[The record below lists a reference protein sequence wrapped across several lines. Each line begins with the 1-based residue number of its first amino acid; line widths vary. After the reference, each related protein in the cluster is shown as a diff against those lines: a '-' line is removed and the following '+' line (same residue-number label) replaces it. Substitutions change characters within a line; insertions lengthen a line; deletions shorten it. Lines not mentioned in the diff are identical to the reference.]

1 MLAQHLLPPPYTP
14 VTAGKNAQQSHSWLK
29 NLCKIFASVFI
40 FSVLAACGGGSS
52 GGGSATAP
60 TGSVRLSLSA
70 AGSGFQISQAPAQSA
85 AANSASPQ
93 VLAAPAVS
101 AAPAVLAAPTLN
113 ATPTQIHLVLQSAS
127 GTTINKDLNLL
138 SLGGQYITTPFSLP
152 VGNYSITQ
160 YLVADS
166 TGKVIYA
173 TPVKTGSTAYLV
185 KNPLPISM
193 TVTKD
198 TVTTLAPEIID
209 TTLIA
214 TSDFGA
220 NSFTL
225 NIVPTQ
231 NFLIAPFAYDS
242 TAATM
247 AYTTAS
253 LNITN
258 NGQTVYSGTVDAK
271 TNTVIIPTL
280 TTDYTVTVT
289 KAGYQ
294 TVAQTVTAA
303 AIQTY
308 VSAPLDV
315 YLKAAGLNDTGVTQC
330 FAAGSSALVSC
341 TSSEAVALSP
351 AQDGMVG
358 RDVSSTNSSDGR
370 VGFSYSLV
378 ENSVA
383 SFYEKTE
390 CVRDNITSLV
400 WEGKPLNGGFRDA
413 TLAYTNYGDNR
424 TGDASAYIAAV
435 NSAALCG
442 YTDWRLPTVDE
453 LVGIVDY
460 GSAQSPKID
469 ITWLPNTQ
477 NERYW
482 TSTEF
487 LFAAGTI
494 FGVDFATGDNLF
506 GGSYVRL
513 VRGGLPAG
521 QQNRYLLNVFGDE
534 VTDSRTG
541 LTWQRCFAGYK
552 WNGSAC
558 AADNSV
564 DSIMTLPNATIWAN
578 AKVGWRMPN
587 IKEINSFCTAAK
599 SDAEESLTS
608 ADKALALNCPYVS
621 WSSSLDWVVIS
632 NGIIARNGGLTSGLI
647 GSIRLVK

>member
-1 MLAQHLLPPPYTP
+1 M
-14 VTAGKNAQQSHSWLK
+14 
-29 NLCKIFASVFI
+29 FI
-40 FSVLAACGGGSS
+40 FSMLAACGGGSS
-52 GGGSATAP
+52 GASNGGSAAAP

-70 AGSGFQISQAPAQSA
+70 AGSGFQISQAPAQA
-85 AANSASPQ
+85 VAANSASPK
-93 VLAAPAVS
+93 VSAAPALS

-127 GTTINKDLNLL
+127 GTTITKDLTLL

-173 TPVKTGSTAYLV
+173 TPVKTGGTAYLV

-198 TVTTLAPEIID
+198 TVTTVAPEIID

-214 TSDFGA
+214 ATDFGA
-220 NSFTL
+220 SSFTL

-231 NFLIAPFAYDS
+231 ILLIAPFAYDS
-242 TAATM
+242 TAAAM

-294 TVAQTVTAA
+294 TVTQTVTAA
-303 AIQTY
+303 AIQAY
-308 VSAPLDV
+308 VNAPLDV
-315 YLKAAGLNDTGVTQC
+315 YLKVAGLNDTGVTQC
-330 FAAGSSALVSC
+330 FATGSDALVSC

-370 VGFSYSLV
+370 VGFSFSALGS
-378 ENSVA
+378 NPI
-383 SFYEKTE
+383 TD
-390 CVRDNITSLV
+390 CVQDNITGLV

-424 TGDASAYIAAV
+424 AGDASSYIAAV
-435 NSAALCG
+435 NTAALCG
-442 YTDWRLPTVDE
+442 YTDWRLPTAYE
-453 LVGIVDY
+453 SQTIMDY
-460 GSAQSPKID
+460 GNSGTDS
-469 ITWLPNTQ
+469 TWLPNT
-477 NERYW
+477 NAAGTGSVYW
-482 TSTEF
+482 TSSSPIGN
-487 LFAAGTI
+487 LLYGVVAI
-494 FGVDFATGDNLF
+494 FGNGAIAQESLAGNAHNL
-506 GGSYVRL
+506 RL
-513 VRGGLPAG
+513 VRST
-521 QQNRYLLNVFGDE
+521 LLTSAYSYNSSGSE
-534 VTDSRTG
+534 VTDSVTG
-541 LTWQRCFAGYK
+541 LVWRRCIEGMS
-552 WNGSAC
+552 WDGSTC
-558 AADNSV
+558 TGAATTFTHESALV
-564 DSIMTLPNATIWAN
+564 RASATTASSG
-578 AKVGWRMPN
+578 KSWRVPN
-587 IKEINSFCTAAK
+587 IKELSSIMQLGVAGNSSFNASVFPATPA
-599 SDAEESLTS
+599 SLF
-608 ADKALALNCPYVS
+608 
-621 WSSSLDWVVIS
+621 WSSSPQL
-632 NGIIARNGGLTSGLI
+632 NGNAWCFSFSAGTTGVSYDGCNRSK
-647 GSIRLVK
+647 SYPIRLVRDAP